1 MVSLSCWYF
10 VLTHCGLVT
19 LYGDRSGSTLAQ
31 VMACC
36 LMAPSHYLNQ
46 CWLMISDVLW
56 HSPDSNFT
64 KNKILI
70 VEMSWKFTKI
80 ETGVKSPR
88 GQWVN
93 VKVKKN
99 AATGLG
105 FFRKKPISSRTPGK
119 KWKKPISSS
128 FVRTKLEE
136 TGQNWKK
143 LWKMSEMLE
152 ENTYHT

>member
-1 MVSLSCWYF
+1 MGF
-10 VLTHCGLVT
+10 VGIKNIVV
-19 LYGDRSGSTLAQ
+19 YKI
-31 VMACC
+31 VM
-36 LMAPSHYLNQ
+36 L
-46 CWLMISDVLW
+46 WLPL
-56 HSPDSNFT
+56 
-64 KNKILI
+64 K
-70 VEMSWKFTKI
+70 
-80 ETGVKSPR
+80 
-88 GQWVN
+88 
-93 VKVKKN
+93 
-99 AATGLG
+99 TGLG